1 MDQEESL
8 QIDAGILHY
17 VHNRSLI
24 LRSIFGLLLCQKE
37 MLNQFHRYEVSSHT
51 MMLLRNGFNITSR
64 ARDRTNPMNPLEH
77 PREVIFEVMLAVCLR
92 SIVMT
97 SVDDFR

>member
-51 MMLLRNGFNITSR
+51 MMLLRN
-64 ARDRTNPMNPLEH
+64 
-77 PREVIFEVMLAVCLR
+77 VIIEMALILPPELATER
-92 SIVMT
+92 I
-97 SVDDFR
+97 R

>member
-24 LRSIFGLLLCQKE
+24 LRSISGLLLFQME
-37 MLNQFHRYEVSSHT
+37 MSDQFPRYEVSSHT
-51 MMLLRNGFNITSR
+51 MMFLRN
-64 ARDRTNPMNPLEH
+64 
-77 PREVIFEVMLAVCLR
+77 VIIEMAFILPPELATER
-92 SIVMT
+92 I
-97 SVDDFR
+97 R

>member
-51 MMLLRNGFNITSR
+51 MMFLRN
-64 ARDRTNPMNPLEH
+64 
-77 PREVIFEVMLAVCLR
+77 VIIEMALILPPELATER
-92 SIVMT
+92 I
-97 SVDDFR
+97 R